1 MTEKLWMKDSY
12 LKEWDAAVQKASEGR
27 FVVLDRTAFYPA
39 SGGQPSD
46 SGKMIDE
53 KGNEFQVVFA
63 KQFGQDISHE
73 VKPLKEGAGL
83 QEGSKVHCVLDWN
96 RRHKLMRMHSAAH
109 ILSSVIFKEL
119 GSLITGNQLDVDK
132 SRIDFNVK
140 EFDQSLLAGFESKAN
155 EVVQRKLEQKIEFMP
170 YAEAMKLPELF
181 RLKDVL
187 PKNIPELRIVSIGDF
202 DRQADGGTHV
212 KNTGE
217 IGRIRLVKFENK
229 GAENRRIYFTVEP

>member
-1 MTEKLWMKDSY
+1 MTEKLWLKDSY
-12 LKEWDAAVQKASEGR
+12 LREWDAIVQKVSDGK

-53 KGNEFQVVFA
+53 KGNEFQVVFV

-73 VKPLKEGAGL
+73 IKPLKEGIGL
-83 QEGSKVHCVLDWN
+83 LEGSKVHCVIDWQK
-96 RRHKLMRMHSAAH
+96 RHKLMRMHSAAH
-109 ILSSVIFKEL
+109 ILSAIIFKEL
-119 GSLITGNQLDVDK
+119 GALITGNQLNEDK

-140 EFDQSLLAGFESKAN
+140 EFDQKLLSGFEAKAN
-155 EVVQRKLEQKIEFMP
+155 EVIQQNLEQKIEFMQFD
-170 YAEAMKLPELF
+170 EAMKLPELF

-187 PKNIPELRIVSIGDF
+187 PKNLPELRIVSIGSF

-217 IGRIRLVKFENK
+217 IGWIKILKLENK